1 MNTEEFINKFEKKLE
16 DYAHIK
22 EQEERIKNEKAK
34 KERLLKKENIVN
46 LLKKDYDNLDESD
59 IVFLLKKMSE
69 F

>member
-34 KERLLKKENIVN
+34 KERLSKKENIIN
-46 LLKKDYDNLDESD
+46 LLKKDYDNLNESD
-59 IVFLLKKMSE
+59 IIFLLKKMSE